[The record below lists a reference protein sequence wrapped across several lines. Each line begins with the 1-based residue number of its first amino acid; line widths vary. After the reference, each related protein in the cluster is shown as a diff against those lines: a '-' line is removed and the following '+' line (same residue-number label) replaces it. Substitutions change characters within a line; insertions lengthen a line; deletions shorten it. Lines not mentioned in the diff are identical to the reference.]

1 MVSQCYIIVVN
12 YNSCDFTIQCI
23 ESLYNLNNKAF
34 KILLVDNNSS
44 DKSLELLND
53 KFSSYDNF
61 EMISSISNNG
71 YASGINQGID
81 YALKQNDCK
90 YIWILNNDTKVYENT
105 LDELI
110 ISDNSTSKKTIWG
123 SKIINSNKTIQS
135 IGCRLNKMFMT
146 TSHNYKDCK
155 DSKENYRVSQLDYI
169 HGCSMFFKNDIIKI
183 NGFFDENYFLFYE
196 DVDYSISA
204 KNKNISLDVS
214 QKSIVTHY
222 GGKTIEKNN
231 LSYYSTINRIK
242 FCKKYYREMLLF
254 VYLGIFF
261 ELIKCFFLFRFKRI
275 YKILINLFK

>member
-1 MVSQCYIIVVN
+1 
-12 YNSCDFTIQCI
+12 
-23 ESLYNLNNKAF
+23 
-34 KILLVDNNSS
+34 
-44 DKSLELLND
+44 
-53 KFSSYDNF
+53 
-61 EMISSISNNG
+61 MISSISNNG
-71 YASGINQGID
+71 YGSAINQGIN

-146 TSHNYKDCK
+146 TSHNYKDYK

-214 QKSIVTHY
+214 QQSIVTHY

>member
-71 YASGINQGID
+71 YGSAINQGIN

-146 TSHNYKDCK
+146 TSHNYKDYK